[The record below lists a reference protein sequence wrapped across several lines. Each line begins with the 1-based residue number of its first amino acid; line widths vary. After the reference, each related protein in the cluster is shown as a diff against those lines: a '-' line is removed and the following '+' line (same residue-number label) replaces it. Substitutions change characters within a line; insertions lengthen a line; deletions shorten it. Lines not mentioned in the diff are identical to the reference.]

1 MKKIWLL
8 PYTIFIVLCFSC
20 SKDEEMIFE
29 QRPKEIPILYL
40 QSSTAESF
48 MSNVNEMKLSYRG
61 KQLDRIIGGF
71 LEIPTTNGFVPFFTD
86 NVYWD
91 ARVNGNRMILEKK
104 SFNKELIFSDRQELL
119 FEGGKIVERK
129 IFEEGTPTR
138 VYSYQYIGG
147 LLKGEY
153 SYVDE
158 QLRSQKTFYFN
169 SVKNLDS
176 LVVSY
181 PNSAFKSVQIFSD
194 YDTKPNKIKGFM
206 VLEEF
211 LPRALSTNNYRRKT
225 TISVSVIGER
235 SFFDEKSWDAKLFN

>member
-8 PYTIFIVLCFSC
+8 PCTIILVLCFSC
-20 SKDEEMIFE
+20 SKEGEMDLG

-71 LEIPTTNGFVPFFTD
+71 LEIPTANGFVPFFTD
-86 NVYWD
+86 KVYWD
-91 ARVNGNRMILEKK
+91 VRVNGNRMILEKK

-129 IFEEGTPTR
+129 IFEEGTHTR
-138 VYSYQYIGG
+138 VYSYQYIGD

-169 SVKNLDS
+169 SAKNLDS

-181 PNSAFKSVQIFSD
+181 PNSAFKSVQIFRD

-235 SFFDEKSWDAKLFN
+235 SFFDEKSWDVKLFN

>member
-8 PYTIFIVLCFSC
+8 PCTIFLVLCFSC
-20 SKDEEMIFE
+20 SKEGEMDLG

-71 LEIPTTNGFVPFFTD
+71 LEIPTANGFVPFFTD
-86 NVYWD
+86 KVYWD
-91 ARVNGNRMILEKK
+91 VRVNGNRMILEKK

-129 IFEEGTPTR
+129 IFEEGTHTR
-138 VYSYQYIGG
+138 VYSYQYIGD
-147 LLKGEY
+147 LLNREY

-169 SVKNLDS
+169 SAKNLDS

-181 PNSAFKSVQIFSD
+181 PNSAFKSVQIFRD

>member
-1 MKKIWLL
+1 MDLG
-8 PYTIFIVLCFSC
+8 
-20 SKDEEMIFE
+20 

-71 LEIPTTNGFVPFFTD
+71 LEIPTANGFVPFFTD
-86 NVYWD
+86 KVYWD
-91 ARVNGNRMILEKK
+91 VRVNGNRMILEKK

-129 IFEEGTPTR
+129 IFEEDTPTR
-138 VYSYQYIGG
+138 VYSYQYIGDW
-147 LLKGEY
+147 LKGEY
-153 SYVDE
+153 CYVDE

-169 SVKNLDS
+169 SAKNLDS

-181 PNSAFKSVQIFSD
+181 PNSAFKSVQIFRD

>member
-1 MKKIWLL
+1 MDLG
-8 PYTIFIVLCFSC
+8 
-20 SKDEEMIFE
+20 

-71 LEIPTTNGFVPFFTD
+71 LEIPTANGFVPFFTD
-86 NVYWD
+86 KVYWD
-91 ARVNGNRMILEKK
+91 VRVNGNRMILEKK

-129 IFEEGTPTR
+129 IFEEGTHTR
-138 VYSYQYIGG
+138 VYSYQYIGD

-169 SVKNLDS
+169 SAKNLDS

-181 PNSAFKSVQIFSD
+181 PNSAFKSVQIFRD

-235 SFFDEKSWDAKLFN
+235 SFFDEKSWDEKLFN

>member
-8 PYTIFIVLCFSC
+8 PCTIILVLCFSC
-20 SKDEEMIFE
+20 SKEGEMDLG

-71 LEIPTTNGFVPFFTD
+71 LEIPTANGFVPFFTD
-86 NVYWD
+86 KVYWD
-91 ARVNGNRMILEKK
+91 VRVNGNRMILEKK

-129 IFEEGTPTR
+129 IFEEGTHTR
-138 VYSYQYIGG
+138 VYSYQYIGD

-169 SVKNLDS
+169 SAKNLDS

-181 PNSAFKSVQIFSD
+181 PNSAFKSVQIFRD

-235 SFFDEKSWDAKLFN
+235 SFFDEKSWDEKLFN

>member
-8 PYTIFIVLCFSC
+8 PCTIFLVLCFSC
-20 SKDEEMIFE
+20 SKEGEMDFG

-61 KQLDRIIGGF
+61 KKLDRIVGGF
-71 LEIPTTNGFVPFFTD
+71 LEIPTANGFVPFFTD
-86 NVYWD
+86 KVYWD
-91 ARVNGNRMILEKK
+91 VRVDGNWMILQKK
-104 SFNKELIFSDRQELL
+104 SFDKELIFSDRQELL

-129 IFEEGTPTR
+129 IFEEGSPTR
-138 VYSYQYIGG
+138 VYSYQYTGD
-147 LLKGEY
+147 LLRGEY

-158 QLRSQKTFYFN
+158 QLKSQKIFYFN
-169 SVKNLDS
+169 SAKNLDS

-211 LPRALSTNNYRRKT
+211 LPRALSTNNYLRE
-225 TISVSVIGER
+225 TIIFVSETGER
-235 SFFDEKSWDAKLFN
+235 NLSGERKWDAKLFN

>member
-1 MKKIWLL
+1 
-8 PYTIFIVLCFSC
+8 
-20 SKDEEMIFE
+20 
-29 QRPKEIPILYL
+29 
-40 QSSTAESF
+40 
-48 MSNVNEMKLSYRG
+48 
-61 KQLDRIIGGF
+61 
-71 LEIPTTNGFVPFFTD
+71 
-86 NVYWD
+86 
-91 ARVNGNRMILEKK
+91 
-104 SFNKELIFSDRQELL
+104 
-119 FEGGKIVERK
+119 
-129 IFEEGTPTR
+129 
-138 VYSYQYIGG
+138 

-153 SYVDE
+153 CYVDE

-169 SVKNLDS
+169 SAKNLDS